1 MALQNASV
9 PQLKSLVTDAQL
21 TAIPHFKAF
30 LDIANHPKTWTD
42 PLISVWQQFRDGLES
57 ALDSVLSG
65 EKTSQ
70 QALDELVNSVQK
82 DLDANGP

>member
-30 LDIANHPKTWTD
+30 LDIANHPKSWTT
-42 PLISVWQQFRDGLES
+42 PMIAPYGELKDGLNS
-57 ALDSVLSG
+57 ALDAVLTG
-65 EKTSQ
+65 DADPQLVLNDLATSI
-70 QALDELVNSVQK
+70 QAKV
-82 DLDANGP
+82 DAK